1 MKFSRQRRIREIVP
15 LRAEVCTQHL
25 EDLPASFRLAF
36 LAKPAKRTLYH
47 RRRPCRVEKSFCR
60 PGTTRFP
67 AKTQLRRRLCYPGIP
82 RNEADAAAA
91 FAGVT
96 SIHRVI

>member
-1 MKFSRQRRIREIVP
+1 MKFPRQRRIREIAP
-15 LRAEVCTQHL
+15 LRADVCTQHL
-25 EDLPASFRLAF
+25 EDSAASFPLAF
-36 LAKPAKRTLYH
+36 FTKAAKRTLDH

-60 PGTTRFP
+60 PGSTRFP
-67 AKTQLRRRLCYPGIP
+67 GNTQLRRRLCYPSIP

-96 SIHRVI
+96 SVDR